1 MLLLVANVYDVPEL
15 NFGYYF
21 YKRSDLKED
30 RDGQESRG
38 EQSYLHPSG
47 SNQTRYTDHG
57 ASSASQQAYYQQS
70 AIHGE
75 SSRAEDMRRLTEE

>member
-21 YKRSDLKED
+21 YKRSDVGEE
-30 RDGQESRG
+30 RDIQDSRG
-38 EQSYLHPSG
+38 EHSYLHPSG
-47 SNQTRYTDHG
+47 SDQPRYTDQG
-57 ASSASQQAYYQQS
+57 ASATSQQAYYQQG